1 MWLDFV
7 LEFAKELYA
16 VDDKNEPQVPVLKL
30 KYPLG
35 YNSGLIFPI
44 NGTVREIKG
53 VGDRATGKLLFL

>member
-1 MWLDFV
+1 M

-16 VDDKNEPQVPVLKL
+16 VDNKNEPEVPVLKL

-35 YNSGLIFPI
+35 YNPDSIFPI
-44 NGTVREIKG
+44 NVTVREIKG